1 MQRISLRLLRSSAAA
16 AASTTSSSLRGL
28 AVLRGGWPARP
39 ALQPPARTAAPADLT
54 RWPPRRGYS
63 QFASGFTP
71 LKPKPLGSILDIER
85 AKGLSPEHLVAAWD
99 DYHLGRGHIGAS
111 MKAKLYHLLEQ
122 RSDSC
127 RHFVI
132 PLWKGSG
139 YTTMF
144 MQVQMPYIIFTGL
157 EDYKARGT
165 QASPYY
171 TVTHYTEFA
180 ETKDTV
186 LIRGDVV
193 FTSKLTDSEAKTLL
207 ETAHSFYLN
216 DVRYRLVERFN
227 KETHDFEFRD
237 VLQVLDMPT
246 M

>member
-1 MQRISLRLLRSSAAA
+1 MRRLPLRLLRSAA
-16 AASTTSSSLRGL
+16 AASL
-28 AVLRGGWPARP
+28 RP
-39 ALQPPARTAAPADLT
+39 APSRASCGGHAPPPPSPSPASPAADLS
-54 RWPPRRGYS
+54 RWAAPPRRGYS
-63 QFASGFTP
+63 QFSSGFSP
-71 LKPKPLGSILDIER
+71 LKRKPLGSILDVER
-85 AKGLSPEHLVAAWD
+85 AKGLSPEQLVAAWD

-111 MKAKLYHLLEQ
+111 MSAKLYHLMEQ
-122 RSDSC
+122 RSATC

-144 MQVQMPYIIFTGL
+144 MQVQMPHMIFTGL

-171 TVTHYTEFA
+171 TITHYTEFA

-193 FTSKLTDSEAKTLL
+193 FTSKLTDSEAKCLL

-227 KETHDFEFRD
+227 KETHEFEFND

>member
-1 MQRISLRLLRSSAAA
+1 MQRISLRFLRS
-16 AASTTSSSLRGL
+16 AASTTSSSLRSL
-28 AVLRGGWPARP
+28 AVPRGGWSARP
-39 ALQPPARTAAPADLT
+39 ALQPPVRTAAPADLT
-54 RWPPRRGYS
+54 RWPPQRGYS

-144 MQVQMPYIIFTGL
+144 MQDAIHDLHRT
-157 EDYKARGT
+157 R
-165 QASPYY
+165 
-171 TVTHYTEFA
+171 
-180 ETKDTV
+180 
-186 LIRGDVV
+186 
-193 FTSKLTDSEAKTLL
+193 
-207 ETAHSFYLN
+207 
-216 DVRYRLVERFN
+216 RL
-227 KETHDFEFRD
+227 
-237 VLQVLDMPT
+237 
-246 M
+246 

>member
-1 MQRISLRLLRSSAAA
+1 MRRLPLRLLRSAAA
-16 AASTTSSSLRGL
+16 GYVRGPT
-28 AVLRGGWPARP
+28 ANRGGWTRPTALHPAAP
-39 ALQPPARTAAPADLT
+39 TAAEADLS
-54 RWPPRRGYS
+54 RCLPRRGYS
-63 QFASGFTP
+63 KFASGFTP
-71 LKPKPLGSILDIER
+71 LQRKPLESILDVER
-85 AKGLSPEHLVAAWD
+85 AKGLSPENLVAAWD

-122 RSDSC
+122 RSATC

-132 PLWKGSG
+132 PLWRGSG
-139 YTTMF
+139 YITMF

-171 TVTHYTEFA
+171 TITHYTEFA

-193 FTSKLTDSEAKTLL
+193 FTSKLTDEEAKCLL

-216 DVRYRLVERFN
+216 DVSGKDSWFLGAHRREDLASVF
-227 KETHDFEFRD
+227 
-237 VLQVLDMPT
+237 
-246 M
+246 

>member
-1 MQRISLRLLRSSAAA
+1 MWRRLPLRILRSAAA
-16 AASTTSSSLRGL
+16 GSIRRPAPS
-28 AVLRGGWPARP
+28 RGGWSTHPAPQLP
-39 ALQPPARTAAPADLT
+39 AEAGAAQADLA
-54 RWPPRRGYS
+54 RWLPRRGYS
-63 QFASGFTP
+63 RFASGFTP
-71 LKPKPLGSILDIER
+71 LEPKALGSILDVER

-122 RSDSC
+122 RSATC
-127 RHFVI
+127 RYFVI
-132 PLWKGSG
+132 PLWRGSG

-144 MQVQMPYIIFTGL
+144 MQVQLPHMIFTGL

-186 LIRGDVV
+186 LVRGDVV
-193 FTSKLTDSEAKTLL
+193 FTSKLTDLEAKTLL

-216 DVRYRLVERFN
+216 DVRYKLVERFN
-227 KETHDFEFRD
+227 KETQDFEFKD

>member
-1 MQRISLRLLRSSAAA
+1 MWRRLPLRLLRSAAA
-16 AASTTSSSLRGL
+16 GSLRIP
-28 AVLRGGWPARP
+28 APSRGGWSVPTAPQLPAEE
-39 ALQPPARTAAPADLT
+39 AGAAPADLV
-54 RWPPRRGYS
+54 RWLPRRGYS

-71 LKPKPLGSILDIER
+71 LEPKTLGSILDVER

-122 RSDSC
+122 RSATC
-127 RHFVI
+127 RYFVI
-132 PLWKGSG
+132 PLWRGSG

-144 MQVQMPYIIFTGL
+144 MQVQLPHMIFTGL

-186 LIRGDVV
+186 LVRGDVV
-193 FTSKLTDSEAKTLL
+193 FTSKLTDLEAKCLL

-216 DVRYRLVERFN
+216 DVRYKLVERFN
-227 KETHDFEFRD
+227 KETQDFEFKD